1 MVTMS
6 KRLPAWKRAME
17 ALEAQGWEVEVT
29 RVWMA
34 RARRASHVED
44 GIGLTREEAIEE
56 LRTQTRV
63 DECEGCP

>member
-6 KRLPAWKRAME
+6 RRLPAWKRAME

-34 RARRASHVED
+34 RARKGTHVED
-44 GIGLTREEAIEE
+44 GIGLT
-56 LRTQTRV
+56 
-63 DECEGCP
+63 GG